1 VGWIDDL
8 QGVLAGEK
16 IAYFSM
22 EIGVRNEIPTYAGG
36 LGILAGDTIRS
47 CADLNIPVVAV
58 TLISRRGYFRQEL
71 DSRGRQIEH
80 PQEWDPSRFMT
91 LLDQKVA
98 VKIGG
103 HDVAVSAWL
112 YRVQSLS
119 GMVVPVIFLDT
130 DVIGNS
136 PGDREITYYLYGGDQ
151 RYRLK
156 QEMVLG
162 IGGVR
167 MLRALGFRV
176 RKYHMNEGHSSLLA
190 VELLSNHRGEA
201 GLVKDLCIFTTH
213 TPVESAQDRFPYPLV
228 KELLSG
234 LADMDEL
241 RRYGGEDELN
251 MTRLAL
257 NVSNYINGV
266 AKRHSEISM
275 AMFPGYQ
282 IHAIT
287 NGVHPY
293 TWTCPCFR
301 KLYDQYIPGWANEPE
316 KLVRVEVIP
325 DEEIWEVHR
334 IAKKSLI
341 DMVNSQTA
349 AGMDYDSLTL
359 GFARRATEYKRPTL
373 IFSDLDRLRKVN
385 RRGRIQIVMA
395 GKAHP
400 RDAPGKKEIEDI
412 FGYIGELKG
421 DVKVCYLSDYDMDMA
436 AKMVSGVDVWLNTPL
451 PPEEASGTSGMK
463 ASFNGVVNFSV
474 LDGWWIEGWIE
485 GVSGWAIGPEPHE
498 QVSVEER
505 RIWELDDIYNKLEYV
520 IIPLFYHR
528 RDVWIGKMNSSIGM
542 IAYYFNSHRMM
553 RRYVTE
559 AYL

>member
-1 VGWIDDL
+1 MEDM

-22 EIGVRNEIPTYAGG
+22 EIGIRNEIPTYSGG
-36 LGILAGDTIRS
+36 LGVLAGDTIRT
-47 CADLNIPVVAV
+47 CADLNIPLVAV
-58 TLISRRGYFRQEL
+58 TLVSRRGYFQQEL
-71 DSRGRQIEH
+71 DAQGRQTEH
-80 PQEWDPSRFMT
+80 PQEWDPSKFMK
-91 LLDQKVA
+91 LLDQKVT
-98 VKIGG
+98 VHIQGREVNVG
-103 HDVAVSAWL
+103 AWL
-112 YRVQSLS
+112 YRLQSLS
-119 GMVVPVIFLDT
+119 GREVPVIFLDT
-130 DVIGNS
+130 DVDGNG

-190 VELLSNHRGEA
+190 LELLNNHGKKAEEI
-201 GLVKDLCIFTTH
+201 KDLCIFTTH
-213 TPVESAQDRFPYPLV
+213 TPVEAAQDRFPYALV
-228 KELLSG
+228 RDLLGSG
-234 LADMDEL
+234 ADMEML
-241 RRYGGEDELN
+241 KRYGGEDELN

-316 KLVRVEVIP
+316 KLVRVEIIP
-325 DEEIWEVHR
+325 DEDIWEVHR
-334 IAKKSLI
+334 GAKKTLI
-341 DMVNSQTA
+341 DLVNSQTD
-349 AGMDYDSLTL
+349 AGMDYDTLTL
-359 GFARRATEYKRPTL
+359 GFARRATEYKRPTF
-373 IFSDLDRLRKVN
+373 IFSDLNRLRKVN
-385 RRGRIQIVMA
+385 RRGRVQIIMA

-400 RDAPGKKEIEDI
+400 KDVPGKKEIESI
-412 FGYIGELKG
+412 FGYIKALKG
-421 DVKVCYLSDYDMDMA
+421 EIKVCYLSNYDMNLA
-436 AKMVSGVDVWLNTPL
+436 SKMVSGVDVWLNTPL
-451 PPEEASGTSGMK
+451 PPQEASGTSGMK

-485 GVSGWAIGPEPHE
+485 GVNGWSIGPEPDE
-498 QVSVEER
+498 KASPEER
-505 RIWELDDIYNKLEYV
+505 RIRELDDLYNKLEYV
-520 IIPLFYHR
+520 IIPIFYHR
-528 RDVWIGKMNSSIGM
+528 RDVWIGKMNGSIGT